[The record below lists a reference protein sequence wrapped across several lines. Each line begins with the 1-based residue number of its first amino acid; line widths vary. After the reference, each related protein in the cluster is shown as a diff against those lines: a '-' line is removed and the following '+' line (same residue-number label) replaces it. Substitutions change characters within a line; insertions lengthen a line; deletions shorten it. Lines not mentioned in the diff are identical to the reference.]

1 MWVRASFYLGAEG
14 SGGGTERKIEED
26 GDPKKRETE
35 QTGEHRG
42 NQRDTATG
50 RQCGRETDSQ
60 AKRRAEGFFS
70 LREPDTQTQRAK
82 MFKRGLRFGL
92 FDCLIF
98 GVFCVWFA
106 FVDRP
111 GSAATRRGGRRP
123 YPEWARRGS
132 AYSPAQSRR
141 SVLQSVA
148 KHQSTCATHEQ
159 KERLHTAYV
168 VCVMGKGGGGG
179 AKTVPRTAT
188 QPSRDREM
196 CER

>member
-1 MWVRASFYLGAEG
+1 MG
-14 SGGGTERKIEED
+14 SGVILFGRGGQRRRDREKDRGRRRSK
-26 GDPKKRETE
+26 KKRDRTNRRAQRKSERHSDW
-35 QTGEHRG
+35 QTVR
-42 NQRDTATG
+42 QRDRQPGEETG
-50 RQCGRETDSQ
+50 RG
-60 AKRRAEGFFS
+60 GFFIK
-70 LREPDTQTQRAK
+70 RAGYTDAK

-168 VCVMGKGGGGG
+168 VCVMGKGGGG
-179 AKTVPRTAT
+179 APRL
-188 QPSRDREM
+188 SREQQHNQAEI
-196 CER
+196 ERCASDSN